1 MRPSRTY
8 STSKT
13 MRIQPVTTKMTPRM
27 LRELRRRHLVT
38 FVAKVFETVSAED
51 EFIPNWHL
59 EAMAWELEQIEHGH
73 SRRLL
78 VTMPPRHL
86 KSIMISVAWVA
97 WMLGHYPTKRF
108 VCASY
113 SIDVA
118 HDLAKMCKQVME
130 AEWYRQLFPKTRL
143 RGRAPELNFRTTAGG
158 GRLTTST
165 GGSLTGRGGECI
177 IVDDPLK
184 PFDAAT
190 SQIARENSI
199 KWYSNTLITRLN
211 RQKTGAIIVVM
222 QRIHEEDL
230 GGHLLSEGGWRHL
243 NLPAIAIEP
252 ELVQIGL
259 DRFYQRK
266 VGCALNPGHLDL
278 DELQR
283 LRRAMRSEF
292 DAQFQQQPIPAGGL
306 FFKRTWLRYY
316 NDPPT
321 RQHGDIMV
329 QSWDT
334 ASSERITSDYSACA
348 TALVRG
354 SEVYLLHMYRGQL
367 SFPKLY
373 DKTLEMARNW
383 RTDMLLIE
391 DAVSGKQLLQELE
404 HSQPPQVPRP
414 VRTQATIHKEAR
426 AWGQTALVQRGDLLL
441 PQEAPWLGEFLN
453 ELLGFPRAKNDDQV
467 DALVHLLG
475 WLSTRWEPAIP
486 VNAGPELMDEHYL
499 GGDDEADGY
508 FDF

>member
-1 MRPSRTY
+1 MSIEINQRL
-8 STSKT
+8 
-13 MRIQPVTTKMTPRM
+13 
-27 LRELRRRHLVT
+27 LRELRRKHLVS

-59 EAMAWELEQIEHGH
+59 EAMAWELEQIEFGH

-97 WMLGHYPTKRF
+97 WMLGRYPTKRF

-113 SIDVA
+113 SIEVA
-118 HDLAKMCKQVME
+118 GDLAKMCKQVME
-130 AEWYRQLFPKTRL
+130 ADWYRQLFPKTKL

-190 SQIARENSI
+190 SQVARENSI

-211 RQKTGAIIVVM
+211 RQKTGSIIVVM

-230 GGHLLSEGGWRHL
+230 GGHLLAEGGWRNL
-243 NLPAIAIEP
+243 NLPAIAMEP
-252 ELVQIGL
+252 DLIQIGP
-259 DRFYQRK
+259 DRFYQRR
-266 VGCALNPGHLDL
+266 VGCALNPKHLDL
-278 DELQR
+278 DELKR
-283 LRRAMRSEF
+283 LRRSMRSEF

-306 FFKRTWLRYY
+306 FFKRSWLRYY
-316 NDPPT
+316 GTPPT
-321 RQHGDIMV
+321 KQPGDIMV

-334 ASSERITSDYSACA
+334 AASERITSDYSACA

-354 SEVYLLHMYRGQL
+354 SEVYLLHMYRGRL

-373 DKTLEMARNW
+373 DKAVEMARSWNI
-383 RTDMLLIE
+383 DMLLIE
-391 DAVSGKQLLQELE
+391 DAVSGRQLLQELE
-404 HSQPPQVPRP
+404 HRNPQQVPRA
-414 VRTQATIHKEAR
+414 VRREATIHKEAR
-426 AWGQTALVQRGDLLL
+426 AWGQTALVERGDLLL
-441 PQEAPWLGEFLN
+441 PQEAPWLGEFLH
-453 ELLGFPRAKNDDQV
+453 ELLGFPRAKHDDQV

-475 WLSTRWEPAIP
+475 WLSTRREPLVI
-486 VNAGPELMDEHYL
+486 VNAAPELVL
-499 GGDDEADGY
+499 PGDYPEEYDIDDYIDAWGA
-508 FDF
+508 